1 MELDYKN
8 YRKVKIYF
16 NKVCRALT
24 NLEKLQERS
33 SLSFGNALLVSR
45 VQEMQLVQ
53 AQLVSFFIDP
63 NLKLPYVPA
72 SRCKALTTW
81 YMDDKL
87 FSCRSLSSFNAMLIK
102 EDEKALKEV
111 GYITD
116 DLLLSSALKTLFEEH
131 RERLKKLR
139 ITKDILNEL

>member
-33 SLSFGNALLVSR
+33 SLSFGNALMVSR
-45 VQEMQLVQ
+45 VKEMQLVQ

-81 YMDDKL
+81 YMNDKL
-87 FSCRSLSSFNAMLIK
+87 FSCRNLSSFNAMLIK

-111 GYITD
+111 EYITK
-116 DLLLSSALKTLFEEH
+116 DLFLSSALKTLFEEH